1 MKNFFYLEGAYLIIG
16 LIIILVTIF
25 VSTRPFM
32 PKGSLK
38 KGLMGVGLFL
48 SLMIGLHYSLTTSRM
63 SEVKTAFN
71 EGKKIICESRMQR
84 KVSPTVIISKAQ
96 GWELDGDNFV
106 SPEYV
111 RPFFAARC
119 IVE

>member
-63 SEVKTAFN
+63 SEVKQPSMRARRSFVKA
-71 EGKKIICESRMQR
+71 ECSGK
-84 KVSPTVIISKAQ
+84 
-96 GWELDGDNFV
+96 
-106 SPEYV
+106 Y
-111 RPFFAARC
+111 RPR
-119 IVE
+119 

>member
-16 LIIILVTIF
+16 LLILLVTIF
-25 VSTRPFM
+25 VSTRTFM

-38 KGLMGVGLFL
+38 KGVTAVGLFL
-48 SLMIGLHYSLTTSRM
+48 SLMIGLHYSLTTARM
-63 SEVKTAFN
+63 NEVKTAFY
-71 EGKKIICESRMQR
+71 EEKKIICESRMQR
-84 KVSPTVIISKAQ
+84 KVSPTVIISRAQ

-119 IVE
+119 IVQ

>member
-1 MKNFFYLEGAYLIIG
+1 MKNFFYLEGAYLILG
-16 LIIILVTIF
+16 LIVVLVTVF

-38 KGLMGVGLFL
+38 KGLSGVTVVL
-48 SLMIGLHYSLTTSRM
+48 SIMIGLHYTVTTNRM
-63 SEVKTAFN
+63 AEVKRAFE
-71 EGKKIICESRMQR
+71 EGKRVVCESRMQR

-96 GWELDGDNFV
+96 GWELNGDNFV

-111 RPFFAARC
+111 RPFFSARC